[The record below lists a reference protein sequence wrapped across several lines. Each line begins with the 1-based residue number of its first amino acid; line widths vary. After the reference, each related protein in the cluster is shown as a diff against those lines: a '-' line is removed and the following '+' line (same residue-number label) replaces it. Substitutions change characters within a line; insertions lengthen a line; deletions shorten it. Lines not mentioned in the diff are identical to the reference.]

1 MALVLWTKRYSVGV
15 DKLDADHLVMASLL
29 NHIDEA
35 RRYRTDEADVNQV
48 IKVLIDH
55 ARRHFRREERLLE
68 KYGYPDLDNHK
79 KLHASIRDKL
89 GRLHKVHS
97 LSLDPADS
105 EAITRLLC
113 AWLDDH
119 LLMADMRYK
128 GFLKQAMARP
138 GLAPPGART
147 ASR

>member
-15 DKLDADHLVMASLL
+15 DKLDSDHLIMASLL

-35 RRYRTDEADVNQV
+35 RRFHTDEEVVNRV

-55 ARRHFRREERLLE
+55 AHKHFRREERLLE

-89 GRLHKVHS
+89 RRLHKVHS
-97 LSLDPADS
+97 LSLAPADR

-113 AWLDDH
+113 VWLDDH

-128 GFLKQAMARP
+128 TFLKKAMARP
-138 GLAPPGART
+138 GLAPPAAR